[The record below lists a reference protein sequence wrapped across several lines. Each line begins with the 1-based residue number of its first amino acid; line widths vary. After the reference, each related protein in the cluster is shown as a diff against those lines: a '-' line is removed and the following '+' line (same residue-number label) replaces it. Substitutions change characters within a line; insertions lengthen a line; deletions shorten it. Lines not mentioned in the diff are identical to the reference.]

1 MPFVGVSFLKGRRGL
16 SNPFFLDSG
25 VTVPPPPSDGE
36 VKKVADKLALFVA
49 KNGRQFEDITR
60 QKNPGNTPF
69 RLLLQASPTMVGCDS
84 SFIIDRVCGSPV
96 FRCIW
101 MARYESSS

>member
-1 MPFVGVSFLKGRRGL
+1 MLAIMLFLLVDLFLAFGFGKWRGSSDL
-16 SNPFFLDSG
+16 LFDSG
-25 VTVPPPPSDGE
+25 LTVPPPPSDGE

-69 RLLLQASPTMVGCDS
+69 R
-84 SFIIDRVCGSPV
+84 
-96 FRCIW
+96 
-101 MARYESSS
+101 

>member
-1 MPFVGVSFLKGRRGL
+1 MLSYSF
-16 SNPFFLDSG
+16 S

-69 RLLLQASPTMVGCDS
+69 RLRLHDNHQLLHV
-84 SFIIDRVCGSPV
+84 
-96 FRCIW
+96 
-101 MARYESSS
+101 